1 MFELLT
7 KQQVDDS
14 MTLVKV
20 LFEVKYKRQLNYTI
34 ESMIRNELCSNAFD
48 TEQLGNYIYIYML
61 FHGSDFDNNERIG
74 MLAGSVVGAPLTE
87 AQLNSHRTVN
97 YNYQHYYY

>member
-34 ESMIRNELCSNAFD
+34 KSMIRNELCSNAFD
-48 TEQLGNYIYIYML
+48 TEQLGYYIYIYTCYFMGQTL
-61 FHGSDFDNNERIG
+61 TTMNV
-74 MLAGSVVGAPLTE
+74 SVC
-87 AQLNSHRTVN
+87 
-97 YNYQHYYY
+97 